1 MTIFW
6 FLLLLSP
13 LVFFHELAHFLTAK
27 AFNVKCEVFSLGFG
41 PALFKKKWGETE
53 YVISAIPLGGYVKM
67 IGEDPTLDLAEAEKK
82 RSLAWLPYWKK
93 MLVVLA
99 GPAINLI
106 IPIFIFFF
114 HFVGVDTV
122 DPPHM
127 GTVLPGMAADKSGI
141 ESGDLVLKVDGSSID
156 SFRQFRRIVQDSP
169 GEKLNLLVRK
179 PNGDNKSI
187 TLIPFS
193 SVGRNAVGLMSRVGK
208 AGVMLSGTIAT
219 VGIVDTSSQAYAKG
233 IRTGDR
239 IIGIKYKDKWRNI
252 KFWSDYQG
260 VLKKM
265 EDQNFALSVVR
276 PDTEVVQEIG
286 LHLGKVHVFDMNAK
300 QDLQGIEQGDLF
312 VSSVS
317 EAGVARRW
325 GIKPGDRLYS
335 VRSMKEEEPL
345 SSCNPA
351 KTAIGSMA
359 QFETVMMQNQEK
371 RLCVAWITPA
381 EGGNCFHKA
390 VFKQDKLSSVD
401 TLGNRIYRHEFGLAT
416 WRKLDMP
423 EEVDVP
429 NSFVFGIRESFVHT
443 WKSLEGMVVGIYYMI
458 TGELDSEN
466 VGSVVMIAQ
475 MAKVAADRGWFF
487 FFQIMALISLNLGLL
502 NLLPVPIL
510 DGGHALL
517 FTIEAIARKPLSL
530 KFRAIV
536 SWIGLVL
543 VLALMAYGFKNDLV
557 RLFRDETDA
566 PVRQVQ
572 KTTDSQSQKKLTPTL
587 KERGVDKLECSQP
600 PVQ

>member
-1 MTIFW
+1 MTLFW

-67 IGEDPTLDLAEAEKK
+67 IGEDPTLELTEEEKK

-127 GTVLPGMAADKSGI
+127 GTVLPGMAADKAGI

-169 GEKLNLLVRK
+169 GEQLNLLVRK
-179 PNGDNKSI
+179 PDGVRKPVNL
-187 TLIPFS
+187 TPFS
-193 SVGRNAVGLMSRVGK
+193 SVGRNAVGLMSKVGK

-219 VGIVDTSSQAYAKG
+219 VGIVDTSSRAYASG
-233 IRTGDR
+233 VRTGDR
-239 IIGIKYKDKWRNI
+239 IVGIKYNDKWHNI

-260 VLKKM
+260 VLKQMGDHK
-265 EDQNFALSVVR
+265 FTLSVIR
-276 PDTEVVQEIG
+276 PDKKLVKSIG
-286 LHLGKVHVFDMNAK
+286 LHLGKVHVFK
-300 QDLQGIEQGDLF
+300 FSGKKELQGIEQGELF
-312 VSSVS
+312 VSSLS
-317 EAGVARRW
+317 EAGAARRW
-325 GIKPGDRLYS
+325 GIKPGDKLYS
-335 VRSMKEEEPL
+335 VRPMKGDEPL
-345 SSCNPA
+345 SSCKPA
-351 KTAIGSMA
+351 NKAIGSMA
-359 QFETVMMQNQEK
+359 QFETVMMQNREK
-371 RLCVAWITPA
+371 RLCVAWITSS
-381 EGGNCFHKA
+381 EGGNCYHKA
-390 VFKQDKLSSVD
+390 VLKQDRLSSVD
-401 TLGNRIYRHEFGLAT
+401 TIGNKISRHEFGLAT
-416 WRKLDMP
+416 WRKLDLP

-429 NSFVFGIRESFVHT
+429 NSFIFGFRESFVHT

-458 TGELDSEN
+458 SGELDSEN

-510 DGGHALL
+510 DGGHAVL

-566 PVRQVQ
+566 PVRQMQ
-572 KTTDSQSQKKLTPTL
+572 KSSDSRSRGKLTPTL